1 MNSILLTC
9 LHNSLSLID
18 KHCVKN
24 ETGMFFSSIY
34 SLLRNCLNTFCN
46 DRVHWEVREHAMF
59 RWTQK
64 STEKRH
70 LESNVKQYVSTNIQ
84 GIINCT
90 LWLAKDHVHDCH
102 RRIPYSSLHFLLLI
116 RFKALYRGR
125 LSQMC
130 HKKLST
136 LPTYFALFNNVSNIF
151 VWVVL
156 PCNCQVMWGLL
167 SKLLHLI
174 QLLCGNLIYQFWLY
188 ICPKLLFPGV

>member
-1 MNSILLTC
+1 MKLGCFFLQFT
-9 LHNSLSLID
+9 HSLGTVWT
-18 KHCVKN
+18 H
-24 ETGMFFSSIY
+24 F
-34 SLLRNCLNTFCN
+34 
-46 DRVHWEVREHAMF
+46 AMIEYIG
-59 RWTQK
+59 RSGSTPGLGEQK

-84 GIINCT
+84 GIICCT

-167 SKLLHLI
+167 SKLLHLM
-174 QLLCGNLIYQFWLY
+174 QLLCGNLIYQCWLY
-188 ICPKLLFPGV
+188 ICPILLFPGVWECVWQSNWCLSSF